1 MRLSWVLVVAAHVS
15 MQCQPVSNCP
25 RKKGRVRFLENQQI
39 YRPDVTRHGGMSDR
53 TRKMGFAGEDF
64 ARAYFT

>member
-39 YRPDVTRHGGMSDR
+39 YRPDPSWGDVGSYAC
-53 TRKMGFAGEDF
+53 KMGFAGEDF